1 MVNIIFGSSG
11 SLGSSI
17 IQVLFKNYKNK
28 KFLLS
33 SRKKPNYFKNSWIKF
48 DLNKNFKTFRY
59 KDIECCIFLA
69 SPRYLNKNMNLK
81 IFNQEFLWVRKVVK
95 NINIKKLIY
104 ISSPT
109 IYLKKHYVGG
119 NKIKIENYLLKNK
132 KKFETLQIWRPYNL
146 VNTDQKSYSDHFHCL
161 LYKIMFLE
169 KKSKY
174 EFLGSKLDTRGYSEI
189 NQFSKILLKNAFTK
203 KSFVKDYGNPNGVSI
218 NKIIQLYNKYFLLK
232 FKKVFIP
239 SFKSKQKNINV
250 IKKNSKSA
258 IYSKQSSLYVLRKY
272 LLNNLYG

>member
-1 MVNIIFGSSG
+1 
-11 SLGSSI
+11 
-17 IQVLFKNYKNK
+17 
-28 KFLLS
+28 
-33 SRKKPNYFKNSWIKF
+33 
-48 DLNKNFKTFRY
+48 
-59 KDIECCIFLA
+59 
-69 SPRYLNKNMNLK
+69 
-81 IFNQEFLWVRKVVK
+81 
-95 NINIKKLIY
+95 
-104 ISSPT
+104 
-109 IYLKKHYVGG
+109 
-119 NKIKIENYLLKNK
+119 
-132 KKFETLQIWRPYNL
+132 
-146 VNTDQKSYSDHFHCL
+146 
-161 LYKIMFLE
+161 MFLE
-169 KKSKY
+169 KRSKY

-239 SFKSKQKNINV
+239 SFKSKQRNINV